1 MIMLG
6 VKIRNLESRC
16 GRIVWF
22 RPVSGR
28 EDPSP
33 SFAIL
38 RMGEIRTKKDVR
50 DVSTVIAIPP
60 RKRCKIAA
68 SEYRL
73 PYIDFHAD
81 CRTIAVSIATVDCDI
96 ECNLQNHVWISG
108 GRL

>member
-22 RPVSGR
+22 RTLSGR
-28 EDPSP
+28 KDPRS

-38 RMGEIRTKKDVR
+38 HLAEIRTKKDMR
-50 DVSTVIAIPP
+50 DVSMAMAIPP
-60 RKRCKIAA
+60 RERCKIAA
-68 SEYRL
+68 SECRL

-81 CRTIAVSIATVDCDI
+81 CRRDCCSDATEDYYTA
-96 ECNLQNHVWISG
+96 CNTQTHVWISG
-108 GRL
+108 G